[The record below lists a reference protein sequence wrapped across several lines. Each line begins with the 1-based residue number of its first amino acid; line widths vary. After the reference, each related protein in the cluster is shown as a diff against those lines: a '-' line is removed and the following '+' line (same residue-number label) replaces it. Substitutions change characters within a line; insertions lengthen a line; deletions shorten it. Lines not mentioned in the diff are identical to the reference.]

1 MITIKIGRRG
11 QITLPSQIRRQM
23 GLKEGDRLALL
34 AQEDSLVIRPI
45 SQTLQDLRGSVLVDG
60 PQDFDH
66 IRQQVQLSRAARK
79 VPHGD

>member
-1 MITIKIGRRG
+1 
-11 QITLPSQIRRQM
+11 M

-45 SQTLQDLRGSVLVDG
+45 TQTLHDLRGSVPVDG

-66 IRQQVQLSRAARK
+66 IRQQVQLSRASRK
-79 VPHGD
+79 IPHGD